1 MKKKNKIFLKC
12 RFTYLLARLLTKP
25 SHSSV
30 DNNKK
35 RTHKPTI
42 AFPALDHSSLH
53 YLVRTSKWKVAGNWE
68 ETMPFNMRLRV
79 IMGAKEN
86 LRVRE
91 RRARERSEEERDGRE
106 KKKCAEEIIRG
117 ARKR

>member
-1 MKKKNKIFLKC
+1 
-12 RFTYLLARLLTKP
+12 
-25 SHSSV
+25 
-30 DNNKK
+30 
-35 RTHKPTI
+35 
-42 AFPALDHSSLH
+42 
-53 YLVRTSKWKVAGNWE
+53 
-68 ETMPFNMRLRV
+68 MPFNMRLRV